1 MGDGASRFFVAG
13 GAALTS
19 ERDDWRT
26 PADLFAALHRE
37 FAFTVDAAASERN
50 ALLPRFWTRE
60 SDAFRQDWRGERV
73 FCNPPYGRDAG
84 RWIAKF
90 SEAVRG
96 GGAEIVVALLPARTD
111 TRAFHDY
118 LYQKPGVELRFL
130 RGRLRFGH
138 PDTGVPM
145 NPAPFPSMV
154 AILRAVPGCGETG
167 LDKPAPVM
175 IDSPSSRPQG
185 RVN

>member
-1 MGDGASRFFVAG
+1 MDRKVLGSR
-13 GAALTS
+13 
-19 ERDDWRT
+19 
-26 PADLFAALHRE
+26 P
-37 FAFTVDAAASERN
+37 
-50 ALLPRFWTRE
+50 
-60 SDAFRQDWRGERV
+60 
-73 FCNPPYGRDAG
+73 
-84 RWIAKF
+84 
-90 SEAVRG
+90 

-154 AILRAVPGCGETG
+154 AILRN
-167 LDKPAPVM
+167 PATP
-175 IDSPSSRPQG
+175 SPSSPCSP
-185 RVN
+185 VET

>member
-1 MGDGASRFFVAG
+1 MSDTSNFFTAG

-19 ERDDWRT
+19 DREDWRT
-26 PADLFAALHRE
+26 PVDLFAALHRE

-60 SDAFRQDWRGERV
+60 SDAFLQDWRGERV
-73 FCNPPYGRDAG
+73 FCNPPYGRDSG

-90 SEAVRG
+90 AAAAQ
-96 GGAEIVVALLPARTD
+96 GGAQIVVALLPARTD
-111 TRAFHDY
+111 TRAFHDH

-154 AILRAVPGCGETG
+154 AILR
-167 LDKPAPVM
+167 D
-175 IDSPSSRPQG
+175 PSH
-185 RVN
+185 V